1 MTDDEKIANKIT
13 RYIDFLIQEF
23 LNNNI
28 NRDYLIDQIFL
39 LIFTMLDLKKVSG
52 KTISEEEFLEAY
64 YSDKDLN
71 NKKLN

>member
-39 LIFTMLDLKKVSG
+39 LIFTMLELKKVSG

>member
-1 MTDDEKIANKIT
+1 MTDDEKLANKIT
-13 RYIDFLIQEF
+13 RHINFLIEEF

-39 LIFTMLDLKKVSG
+39 VIFTILDLKKVSC
-52 KTISEEEFLEAY
+52 KTISEEEFLESY

>member
-1 MTDDEKIANKIT
+1 MTDNEKLANKIT
-13 RYIDFLIQEF
+13 RYINFLIEDF

-39 LIFTMLDLKKVSG
+39 AIFTILDLKKVSG
-52 KTISEEEFLEAY
+52 KTISEEEFLKAC
-64 YSDKDLN
+64 SDKNLN